1 MLDVSG
7 QGRTKQMNIV
17 TGAFGFSGRYITQL
31 LLANDE
37 SVKTLTGH
45 PERPNPFGDKIEVA
59 RLDFTNPQKLADE
72 MHGAHTLFNSYW
84 IRFAHGELTHEK
96 ATGNSIILIKAA
108 VDAGIRR
115 IIHVSIT
122 NPSEDAPTPY
132 FRGKAIVEKAIADS
146 GLSYA
151 ILRPAVFFGD
161 DGILINNIAWM
172 LRRFPVM
179 PIMGDG
185 KYRIQ
190 PIYVEDFASLAVEH
204 AKKDENITLD
214 SIGPEIFTYEEMIS
228 TIARKLGIRARFIH
242 MPPMLAYY
250 GSKIL
255 GFFVRDVV
263 LTRDEVSGLMDNLL
277 VTDSPPTGTTRL
289 SEWVSENSSWLGRKY
304 FSELGKHYG

>member
-1 MLDVSG
+1 MNEE
-7 QGRTKQMNIV
+7 KPMNIV
-17 TGAFGFSGRYITQL
+17 TGAFGFSGKYITQL
-31 LLANDE
+31 LLANGE

-45 PERPNPFGDKIEVA
+45 PERPNPFGDKIAVA
-59 RLDFTNPQKLADE
+59 RLDFTNPRKLTDD
-72 MHGAHTLFNSYW
+72 MRGAHTLFNSYW
-84 IRFAHGELTHEK
+84 IRFAHGELTHKK

-172 LRRFPVM
+172 LRRFPVL

-190 PIYVEDFASLAVEH
+190 PIYIDDFASLAVEQ
-204 AKKDENITLD
+204 AKRDENITLD
-214 SIGPEIFTYEEMIS
+214 AIGPEIFAYEEMIA
-228 TIARKLGIRARFIH
+228 TIASKLGIRARFIH
-242 MPPMLAYY
+242 LPSMLAYY
-250 GSKIL
+250 GSKLL

-277 VTDSPPTGTTRL
+277 VTDSPPTAGTTRL